1 MNYSNTSIVIINNLN
16 TKVLNYIFLIYNNLF
31 LQIILHYNKIKKIN
45 HKYFF
50 FYLSS
55 LIFLILLLISL
66 KSHISLL
73 ENF

>member
-50 FYLSS
+50 F
-55 LIFLILLLISL
+55 IFLFL
-66 KSHISLL
+66 
-73 ENF
+73 FF